1 MQSDTVVSNTGMEDT
16 IMGLDGETKS
26 TITLVSNDQEIF
38 VVERTVAAQSEL
50 VKTMME
56 GGVLS

>member
-1 MQSDTVVSNTGMEDT
+1 
-16 IMGLDGETKS
+16 MGLDEKTKS
-26 TITLVSNDQEIF
+26 TVTLVSNDQEIF

-56 GGVLS
+56 GGVLLYVYVYLVGCVMMAHW